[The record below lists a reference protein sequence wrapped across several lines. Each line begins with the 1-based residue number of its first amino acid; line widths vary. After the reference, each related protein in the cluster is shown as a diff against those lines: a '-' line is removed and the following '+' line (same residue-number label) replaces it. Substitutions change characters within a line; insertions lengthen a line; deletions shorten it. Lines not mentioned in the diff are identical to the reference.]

1 VYSYRAP
8 LRDIRFVVHE
18 VLDLEAHYRS
28 FGREDLN
35 RDLLEGILEEGAR
48 FAESV
53 LAPTNRIGD
62 EHGLRFEDGQVFT
75 PPGFK
80 EAYDRYCQ
88 DGWITMTADAE
99 WGGQG
104 LPGGFALAFSEML
117 ISGNMAWKMYS
128 GLTESASLTIAAH
141 GSEEL
146 KQRYLPKMVSGE
158 WAGTMCLTEAHSGS
172 DLGILRTKAEPLAD
186 GSYAV
191 TGTKI
196 FISAGDHDLTE
207 NIVHLVLARL
217 PDAPPGTKGISLF
230 VVPKMLPNPDGTL
243 GAANG
248 VKCGSIEH
256 KMGIHGSPTCVM
268 HFNDSKGWLLG
279 KANEGLSCMF
289 TMMNHARLGVGLQGH
304 GLSELAWQA
313 SIAYANDRLQGRSL
327 TGAKM
332 PGKPADPI
340 IVHPDV
346 RRMLLTQKAFVE
358 GGRVLCFLTGREID
372 SAHMNPDETA
382 RQRSE
387 DLIAFLTPIVKA
399 FLTDASM
406 EVTSLAVQIH
416 GGHGFIRET
425 GVEQLMRD
433 ARITPIYEGTN
444 GIQALDLLGRKV
456 FGTGGKSVQMITAR
470 IKEAIDKFG
479 PLPEVAPLAAEL
491 GKRLEQLGKLTMEL
505 GAAAMKNREE
515 VGAAAA
521 DYLAVAGYVCLGW
534 CWLAAAGWRR
544 RSSRRAMPRPI
555 SIAPSSSRRST
566 TSTASCRV
574 STRTPRRRAPAR
586 PGSWSCRPSTSPS
599 HERDGRGW
607 PIAPRRGPAGRRQ
620 SRFRAAGG
628 EVHRQRES
636 RLARLA
642 GRRHRLVARTRAG
655 GRARVLRRDRSRTA
669 RTQAPGG
676 SAETGGEPGRSG
688 GRSDPA
694 RACLEGGAR
703 AARSYRR
710 ASAAHAR

>member
-18 VLDLEAHYRS
+18 VLDFEQHYRS
-28 FGREDLN
+28 FGREELN

-48 FAESV
+48 FAETV

-62 EHGLRFEDGQVFT
+62 EHGLQFEDGQVRT

-80 EAYDRYCQ
+80 EAYQRYCE
-88 DGWITMTADAE
+88 DGWITMTADPQ

-104 LPGGFALAFSEML
+104 LPGGFSLAFSEML
-117 ISGNMAWKMYS
+117 VSGNMAWKMYS
-128 GLTESASLTIAAH
+128 GLTESAVSTIEAH
-141 GSEEL
+141 ASDEL
-146 KQRYLPKMVSGE
+146 KQRYLPKMVAGE
-158 WAGTMCLTEAHSGS
+158 WSGTMCLTEAHSGT
-172 DLGILRTKAEPLAD
+172 DLGILRTKAEPLGD

-196 FISAGDHDLTE
+196 FISAGEHDLTE

-230 VVPKMLPNPDGTL
+230 IVPKFLPGDDGQV

-256 KMGIHGSPTCVM
+256 KMGIHASPTCVM
-268 HFNDSKGWLLG
+268 HFNDSKGWLIG
-279 KANEGLSCMF
+279 KANEGLACMF
-289 TMMNHARLGVGLQGH
+289 TMMNHARLGVGLQGQ

-327 TGAKM
+327 TGIKM
-332 PGKPADPI
+332 PGKSADPI

-372 SAHMNPDETA
+372 SAHLNPDTEA
-382 RQRSE
+382 RKRSH

-456 FGTGGKSVQMITAR
+456 FGTGGKSVQMMVAR
-470 IKEAIDKFG
+470 IKEAIDKYAA
-479 PLPEVAPLAAEL
+479 LPEVTPLAAEL
-491 GKRLEQLGKLTMEL
+491 GKRLEQWGRLTAELGK
-505 GAAAMKNREE
+505 AAMANPEE
-515 VGAAAA
+515 VGAAAT
-521 DYLAVAGYVCLGW
+521 DYLQVSGYVCLGW
-534 CWLAAAGWRR
+534 CWLAAAGV
-544 RSSRRAMPRPI
+544 AAKKI
-555 SIAPSSSRRST
+555 
-566 TSTASCRV
+566 
-574 STRTPRRRAPAR
+574 
-586 PGSWSCRPSTSPS
+586 
-599 HERDGRGW
+599 
-607 PIAPRRGPAGRRQ
+607 
-620 SRFRAAGG
+620 AAGDA
-628 EVHRQRES
+628 EADFYR
-636 RLARLA
+636 AK
-642 GRRHRLVARTRAG
+642 LVTAQHYFDRILPRIDSHAAAARAG
-655 GRARVLRRDRSRTA
+655 AAGLMKL
-669 RTQAPGG
+669 P
-676 SAETGGEPGRSG
+676 AEHF
-688 GRSDPA
+688 A
-694 RACLEGGAR
+694 FA
-703 AARSYRR
+703 
-710 ASAAHAR
+710 

>member
-1 VYSYRAP
+1 VYAYRAP

-18 VLDLEAHYRS
+18 VLDFEAKYRAY
-28 FGREDLN
+28 GRDDLN

-48 FAESV
+48 FAEDV

-62 EHGLRFEDGQVFT
+62 EHGLLFENGKVRT

-80 EAYDRYCQ
+80 EAYDRYCK
-88 DGWITMTADAE
+88 DGWITMTADPE

-128 GLTESASLTIAAH
+128 GLTESAALTIESH
-141 GSEEL
+141 GSGEL
-146 KQRYLPKMVSGE
+146 KQVYLPKMVSGE
-158 WAGTMCLTEAHSGS
+158 WSGTMCLTEAHSGS
-172 DLGILRTKAEPLAD
+172 DLGILRTKADPLGD

-196 FISAGDHDLTE
+196 FISAGEHDLTD
-207 NIVHLVLARL
+207 NIIHLVLARM

-230 VVPKMLPNPDGTL
+230 VVPKILPNADGSL
-243 GAANG
+243 GADNN
-248 VKCGSIEH
+248 VRCGSIEH
-256 KMGIHGSPTCVM
+256 KMGIHASPTCVM
-268 HFNDSKGWLLG
+268 HFNESRGWLLG
-279 KANEGLSCMF
+279 KANEGLACMF

-327 TGAKM
+327 TGPKV

-372 SAHMNPDETA
+372 SAHMNPDETE
-382 RQRSE
+382 RRRSH

-456 FGTGGKSVQMITAR
+456 FGSGGKSQQMITER
-470 IKEAIDKFG
+470 IVDSIKKFG
-479 PLPEVAPLAAEL
+479 AEPELAPYAAEL
-491 GKRLEQLGKLTMEL
+491 GKRLEQWGKLTGEL
-505 GAAAMKNREE
+505 GKAAMGNPEE

-521 DYLAVAGYVCLGW
+521 DYLQIAGYMVLGW
-534 CWLAAAGWRR
+534 CWLVSAGVALKKLKETPDDDFYKAKLVTAQHYFQRLLPRVEGHMAAA
-544 RSSRRAMPRPI
+544 RA
-555 SIAPSSSRRST
+555 
-566 TSTASCRV
+566 
-574 STRTPRRRAPAR
+574 
-586 PGSWSCRPSTSPS
+586 G
-599 HERDGRGW
+599 
-607 PIAPRRGPAGRRQ
+607 
-620 SRFRAAGG
+620 AAG
-628 EVHRQRES
+628 
-636 RLARLA
+636 LMAL
-642 GRRHRLVARTRAG
+642 
-655 GRARVLRRDRSRTA
+655 
-669 RTQAPGG
+669 
-676 SAETGGEPGRSG
+676 SAEQF
-688 GRSDPA
+688 A
-694 RACLEGGAR
+694 IA
-703 AARSYRR
+703 
-710 ASAAHAR
+710 

>member
-18 VLDLEAHYRS
+18 VLDFEQHYRS
-28 FGREDLN
+28 FGRDELN
-35 RDLLEGILEEGAR
+35 RELLEGILEEGAR
-48 FAESV
+48 FAETV

-62 EHGLRFEDGQVFT
+62 EHGLRFVDGQVLT

-80 EAYDRYCQ
+80 EAYQRYCE
-88 DGWITMTADAE
+88 DGWITMIADPK

-104 LPGGFALAFSEML
+104 LPGGFSLAFSEML

-128 GLTESASLTIAAH
+128 GLTESAVSTIESHA
-141 GSEEL
+141 SEEL

-158 WAGTMCLTEAHSGS
+158 WSGTMCLTEAHSGT
-172 DLGILRTKAEPLAD
+172 DLGILRTRAEPLGD
-186 GSYAV
+186 GSYAIS
-191 TGTKI
+191 GTKI
-196 FISAGDHDLTE
+196 FISVGEHDLTD

-217 PDAPPGTKGISLF
+217 SDAPQGTKGISLF
-230 VVPKMLPNPDGTL
+230 LVPKFLPADDGTV
-243 GAANG
+243 GPSNG

-256 KMGIHGSPTCVM
+256 KMGIHASPTCVM
-268 HFNDSKGWLLG
+268 HFNDSKGWLVG
-279 KANEGLSCMF
+279 KANEGLACMF
-289 TMMNHARLGVGLQGH
+289 TMMNHARLGVGLQGQ

-327 TGAKM
+327 TGIKQ
-332 PGKPADPI
+332 PGKAADPI

-372 SAHMNPDETA
+372 SAHLNPDPEA
-382 RQRSE
+382 RQRSN

-456 FGTGGKSVQMITAR
+456 FGTGGKSVQMMAAR

-479 PLPEVAPLAAEL
+479 ILPEVTPLAVELGRRLEQWGRLTAEL
-491 GKRLEQLGKLTMEL
+491 GK
-505 GAAAMKNREE
+505 AAMGNPEE
-515 VGAAAA
+515 VGAAAT
-521 DYLAVAGYVCLGW
+521 DYLQVSGYVCLGW
-534 CWLAAAGWRR
+534 CWLAAAGV
-544 RSSRRAMPRPI
+544 AAKKI
-555 SIAPSSSRRST
+555 
-566 TSTASCRV
+566 
-574 STRTPRRRAPAR
+574 
-586 PGSWSCRPSTSPS
+586 
-599 HERDGRGW
+599 
-607 PIAPRRGPAGRRQ
+607 
-620 SRFRAAGG
+620 AAGDP
-628 EVHRQRES
+628 ES
-636 RLARLA
+636 DFYRAK
-642 GRRHRLVARTRAG
+642 LVTAQHYFDRILPRIDSHAAAARAG
-655 GRARVLRRDRSRTA
+655 AAGLMKL
-669 RTQAPGG
+669 P
-676 SAETGGEPGRSG
+676 AEHF
-688 GRSDPA
+688 A
-694 RACLEGGAR
+694 FA
-703 AARSYRR
+703 
-710 ASAAHAR
+710 

>member
-1 VYSYRAP
+1 MYAYRAP

-18 VLDLEAHYRS
+18 VLDLEQHYQS
-28 FGREDLN
+28 FGREELN
-35 RDLLEGILEEGAR
+35 NDLLEGILEEGAR
-48 FAESV
+48 FAETV

-62 EHGLRFEDGQVFT
+62 EHGLRFENGQVST

-88 DGWITMTADAE
+88 DGWITMCADPQY
-99 WGGQG
+99 GGQG

-128 GLTESASLTIAAH
+128 GLTESAALTIQAH
-141 GSEEL
+141 GTDEL
-146 KQRYLPKMVSGE
+146 KDRYLPKMVSGE

-172 DLGILRTKAEPLAD
+172 DLGILRTKAEPLGD
-186 GSYAV
+186 GSYAI

-196 FISAGDHDLTE
+196 FITAGEHDLTD
-207 NIVHLVLARL
+207 NIIHLVLARL

-230 VVPKMLPNPDGTL
+230 IVPKMQVNEDGSL

-256 KMGIHGSPTCVM
+256 KMGIHASPTCVM
-268 HFNDSKGWLLG
+268 HFNESKGWLLG
-279 KANEGLSCMF
+279 RENAGLSCMF

-304 GLSELAWQA
+304 GLSELALQA

-327 TGAKM
+327 TGPKA

-346 RRMLLTQKAFVE
+346 RRMLLTQKALVE

-372 SAHMNPDETA
+372 SSHMNPDEDA
-382 RQRSE
+382 RKRSS
-387 DLIAFLTPIVKA
+387 DLVAFLTPIVKA

-456 FGTGGKSVQMITAR
+456 FGTGGKSVQMMAGR
-470 IKEAIDKFG
+470 IKDAIDKFG
-479 PLPEVAPLAAEL
+479 GSPETAPFAAEL
-491 GKRLEQLGKLTMEL
+491 GKRVEQWGKLTMEL
-505 GAAAMKNREE
+505 GAAAMKNHEE

-534 CWLAAAGWRR
+534 CWLVSAGVAAKKLAAGDAEADFYKAKLATAKFYFDRILPRVDAHAAAA
-544 RSSRRAMPRPI
+544 RA
-555 SIAPSSSRRST
+555 
-566 TSTASCRV
+566 
-574 STRTPRRRAPAR
+574 
-586 PGSWSCRPSTSPS
+586 G
-599 HERDGRGW
+599 
-607 PIAPRRGPAGRRQ
+607 
-620 SRFRAAGG
+620 AAGLM
-628 EVHRQRES
+628 E
-636 RLARLA
+636 L
-642 GRRHRLVARTRAG
+642 
-655 GRARVLRRDRSRTA
+655 
-669 RTQAPGG
+669 P
-676 SAETGGEPGRSG
+676 AEHF
-688 GRSDPA
+688 A
-694 RACLEGGAR
+694 FA
-703 AARSYRR
+703 
-710 ASAAHAR
+710 

>member
-18 VLDLEAHYRS
+18 VLDFVEHYRT
-28 FGREDLN
+28 FGRDDLSG
-35 RDLLEGILEEGAR
+35 DLLEGVLEEGSR
-48 FAESV
+48 FAETI

-62 EHGLRFEDGQVFT
+62 EHGLRFENGKVYA

-88 DGWITMTADAE
+88 DGWITMTADPQ

-104 LPGGFALAFSEML
+104 LPAGFTLAFGEML
-117 ISGNMAWKMYS
+117 CSGNMAWKMYS
-128 GLTESASLTIAAH
+128 GLTESASLTLAAH
-141 GSEEL
+141 GSDEL

-158 WAGTMCLTEAHSGS
+158 WAGTMCLTEANAGS
-172 DLGILRTKAEPLAD
+172 DLGILRTKAEPRGD
-186 GSYAV
+186 GSFAI

-196 FISAGDHDLTE
+196 YISAGEHDLTE
-207 NIVHLVLARL
+207 NIIHLVLART

-230 VVPKMLPNPDGTL
+230 VVPKLLPDTNGKC

-248 VKCGSIEH
+248 VTCGSIER
-256 KMGIHGSPTCVM
+256 KMGIHASPTCVM
-268 HFNDSKGWLLG
+268 HFNESVGWLVG
-279 KANEGLSCMF
+279 KQNEGLSCMF
-289 TMMNHARLGVGLQGH
+289 TMMNHARLGVGMQGQ

-327 TGAKM
+327 TGAKL

-372 SAHMNPDETA
+372 SSHMNTDEAA
-382 RQRSE
+382 RKRSN
-387 DLIAFLTPIVKA
+387 DLVAFLTPIVKA

-416 GGHGFIRET
+416 GGAGFIRET

-456 FGTGGKSVQMITAR
+456 FGTGGKSVQMMVER
-470 IKEAIDKFG
+470 IREAITKFG
-479 PLPEVAPLAAEL
+479 PLPELTPMATEL
-491 GKRLEQLGKLTMEL
+491 GKRLDQWGKLTMEL
-505 GAAAMKNREE
+505 GGAAMKDREE

-521 DYLAVAGYVCLGW
+521 DYLAFSGYVCLGW
-534 CWLAAAGWRR
+534 CWLAAAGVAAKKLADGAPDPDFYKAKLVTARFYFDR
-544 RSSRRAMPRPI
+544 ILPRCDTHAAAARA
-555 SIAPSSSRRST
+555 
-566 TSTASCRV
+566 
-574 STRTPRRRAPAR
+574 
-586 PGSWSCRPSTSPS
+586 G
-599 HERDGRGW
+599 
-607 PIAPRRGPAGRRQ
+607 
-620 SRFRAAGG
+620 AAGLM
-628 EVHRQRES
+628 Q
-636 RLARLA
+636 L
-642 GRRHRLVARTRAG
+642 
-655 GRARVLRRDRSRTA
+655 
-669 RTQAPGG
+669 P
-676 SAETGGEPGRSG
+676 AEHF
-688 GRSDPA
+688 A
-694 RACLEGGAR
+694 FA
-703 AARSYRR
+703 
-710 ASAAHAR
+710 